1 MSLRLQAVRPLA
13 LGLLAAAMAQGGW
26 AADDAQPAPVQPGLA
41 VGSVEQTVAVEPAV
55 AVLPASDALHRP
67 AWLVAVELAAE
78 EAAEEIAEEKA
89 EAPET
94 TLLALL
100 IDTAAA
106 DFDQSSGGDAATD
119 DAAGGASLDV
129 APPSKRDPYESFNRK
144 VYAFNEVIDS
154 AALRPLA
161 EGYRRAVPELARSG
175 VDNFFGNLADVWSAV
190 NKLLQGKVMQ
200 SAQMTLRV
208 ATNTVFGL
216 GGLLDPATEFGLER
230 QSEDFGQTLGTWGVP
245 SGPYLVL
252 PILGPSTVRD
262 TAALPLDRGY
272 GAPSNYLGNGTNAA
286 VGITSLQ
293 VVNARAGLLSTSRL
307 LGEVALDKYSF
318 LRDAYLAR
326 RRSQLYDGNPP
337 DEEESADPR

>member
-1 MSLRLQAVRPLA
+1 MSLHLQTARSLA
-13 LGLLAAAMAQGGW
+13 IGLLATVMAQSAW
-26 AADDAQPAPVQPGLA
+26 SADDAPPAAVQPGL
-41 VGSVEQTVAVEPAV
+41 SVASGEQAVAVEQATAV
-55 AVLPASDALHRP
+55 VPEADLLPRP
-67 AWLVAVELAAE
+67 DWLVAAELAAE
-78 EAAEEIAEEKA
+78 AAAETAAEEAGDA
-89 EAPET
+89 PEAP
-94 TLLALL
+94 LLALL

-106 DFDQSSGGDAATD
+106 DVDQSSGGDAATD
-119 DAAGGASLDV
+119 DAAGGASPDV

-144 VYAFNEVIDS
+144 VYAFNEVIDN

-161 EGYRRAVPELARSG
+161 EGYRRAVPELARTG
-175 VDNFFGNLADVWSAV
+175 VDNFFGNLADIWSAV

-252 PILGPSTVRD
+252 PVLGPSTVRD

>member
-1 MSLRLQAVRPLA
+1 VSLRVQAARQLVV
-13 LGLLAAAMAQGGW
+13 GLLAAAMAQGAW
-26 AADDAQPAPVQPGLA
+26 AADDVQA
-41 VGSVEQTVAVEPAV
+41 A
-55 AVLPASDALHRP
+55 ALQ
-67 AWLVAVELAAE
+67 ELAAVVDTQVVTA
-78 EAAEEIAEEKA
+78 EAAVPDAEPLA
-89 EAPET
+89 MHAAPT
-94 TLLALL
+94 AVDLA
-100 IDTAAA
+100 AVEAA
-106 DFDQSSGGDAATD
+106 DAPQAPPMDIAAGDVKPPSGGGATADGVVLAAD
-119 DAAGGASLDV
+119 EAAGGSSPDV
-129 APPSKRDPYESFNRK
+129 APPTKRDPFESFNRK
-144 VYAFNEVIDS
+144 VYGFNEVIDN

-161 EGYRRAVPELARSG
+161 EGYRRAVPELARTG
-175 VDNFFGNLADVWSAV
+175 VDNFFGNLADVWSAI

-230 QSEDFGQTLGTWGVP
+230 QPEDFGQTLGTWGVP

-262 TAALPLDRGY
+262 TAALPLDRVV
-272 GAPSNYLGNGTNAA
+272 ASPSRYLGGSSNAQLGVTGVQLVA
-286 VGITSLQ
+286 
-293 VVNARAGLLSTSRL
+293 ARAGLLSTSKL

-337 DEEESADPR
+337 DEEESTDPR